1 MSRFSDRLHAHSA
14 EGRLAGKWSD
24 FTRRV
29 EQERRGQIG
38 HDHVQFKGDRA
49 TRSRWVNGKALPRCR
64 ECVAALA
71 DILGDEEL
79 LDAWEREGT
88 RRDEQGQLTKT
99 LSQIATLPMPFQ
111 RKVQEQLR
119 VDLQETEFATRETL
133 RIKVRIARCTAAVH
147 RVEASVRWRGELPA
161 RARILFASDRDELNE
176 AYADESCVYRDLL
189 HLDANALS
197 AGYAQLAKREG
208 GRPLNE
214 LRVKP
219 VGEREWRTFAAAS
232 ASSPGCFEFDNK
244 RADEADIQ
252 LSVTFPMPTHYACYP
267 IQFGSYRVR
276 GVASATLGL
285 AADISPKAAE
295 LLVLPPSCQTAVDC
309 DSGSVSVELGEP
321 DSLLPTDATIFF
333 YWGITNAR

>member
-1 MSRFSDRLHAHSA
+1 M
-14 EGRLAGKWSD
+14 
-24 FTRRV
+24 
-29 EQERRGQIG
+29 
-38 HDHVQFKGDRA
+38 GDRA
-49 TRSRWVNGKALPRCR
+49 TRSRWINGKSLPRCR
-64 ECVAALA
+64 ACVVALA
-71 DILGDEEL
+71 AVLEDEGL
-79 LDAWEREGT
+79 LDTWEREGA
-88 RRDEQGQLTKT
+88 RRDEQGQLNST
-99 LSQIATLPMPFQ
+99 LSQIATLAMPLQ

-133 RIKVRIARCTAAVH
+133 RIKVRIARCTAAIH

-161 RARILFASDRDELNE
+161 RARVLFASDRDELNA

-189 HLDANALS
+189 HLDADALS
-197 AGYAQLAKREG
+197 AGYAQLAEREED
-208 GRPLNE
+208 RPLNE

-219 VGEREWRTFAAAS
+219 VGEREWHTFGAAS
-232 ASSPGCFEFDNK
+232 GASPGCFEFDNE

-295 LLVLPPSCQTAVDC
+295 LLVLPPSCQTTVDC

-321 DSLLPTDATIFF
+321 GSLLPTDATIFF
-333 YWGITNAR
+333 YWGISTAR